1 MILQNIFTLI
11 FKLTNKKKLSIFD
24 HIQGVVA
31 LIMADAKR
39 QALDGKDKIEILMIP
54 TMRKIEI
61 LIISQR
67 RKIFI
72 LIIST
77 RRKIGISPFQQ
88 EEDLNFI
95 VSLPWRKI
103 TLNQTRNFSV
113 SWRILRC

>member
-1 MILQNIFTLI
+1 M
-11 FKLTNKKKLSIFD
+11 
-24 HIQGVVA
+24 
-31 LIMADAKR
+31 R
-39 QALDGKDKIEILMIP
+39 KIEILIISTRRKIEILIISTMKKIEILIIP

-77 RRKIGISPFQQ
+77 RRKIFISPFQQ

-103 TLNQTRNFSV
+103 TLNQNRNFSV
-113 SWRILRC
+113 SWRILHTRQDKPV